1 MAYGYWK
8 GKRCDE
14 KAVFE
19 LFFRKNPFRGEFTIF
34 SGLDEVLKFLAHFRF
49 SAEDIAYLKST
60 PSLSHCEPEFFDE
73 YLANID
79 CSQLTVRAMKQG
91 SIAFPR
97 LPLLIVSGPLGI
109 AQLIETTLLNLI
121 NFPSLLST
129 NAARMVAAA
138 QATTVN
144 GNVPKCVEFGLRRAQ
159 GPDGGFTAS
168 KYCFVGGFVG
178 TSNVTAGK
186 LLGVPISGTHAHSF
200 VQSFTSLDE
209 VKGLTLNKNGTDS
222 SVELLPLV
230 LQYREKNDATN
241 TNDSELAAFISYA
254 IAFPNGFLCLIDTY
268 NTIES
273 GVINFILVALAL
285 DDIGYAARG
294 VRLDSGDLGSLSLEC
309 DGIFKK
315 FGEKYDREFFNAL
328 KVVASN
334 DINEKSLQTLNENG
348 HAISIFG
355 IGTNLVTCQAQP
367 ALGCVY
373 KLVQLNGTPRIK
385 LSNDLVKI
393 LIPGCKKAYRLYDG
407 DGVPMRDLMVQ
418 IDESE
423 PEVGVPIICHK
434 PYDVDTFDTVNPA
447 RVEIIHT
454 LVWDKSNGIAI
465 DPPSLNES
473 RKVFE
478 NGKMS
483 FHPSVTALKDPKEY
497 QVSVSTI
504 IFDELHR
511 MYKASKKKSS
521 NEFTKVPRKTKQRYC
536 CLKK

>member
-14 KAVFE
+14 EAVFE

-49 SAEDIAYLKST
+49 SAEDLAYLKST

-109 AQLIETTLLNLI
+109 AQLIETTLLNLV

-144 GNVPKCVEFGLRRAQ
+144 GNVPICVEFGLRRAQ

-186 LLGVPISGTHAHSF
+186 LLDVPISGTHAHSF
-200 VQSFTSLDE
+200 VMSFTSLDE

-230 LQYREKNDATN
+230 LKYREKNDATD

-309 DGIFKK
+309 DGIFKE

-373 KLVQLNGTPRIK
+373 KLVQLNGLPKIK

-393 LIPGCKKAYRLYDG
+393 LIPGCKKAYRLYDE
-407 DGVPMRDLMVQ
+407 DGVPMRDLMIG
-418 IDESE
+418 IDDSG
-423 PEVGVPIICHK
+423 PEVGVPVMCYN
-434 PYDVDTFDTVNPA
+434 PYDKEEVEEVNPA
-447 RVEIIHT
+447 RVETIHT

-465 DPPSLNES
+465 EPPSLNAS
-473 RKVFE
+473 KKVFE
-478 NGKMS
+478 DEKRS
-483 FHPSVTALKDPKEY
+483 FHPSVTALNDPKEY
-497 QVSVSTI
+497 KVSVSKMMS
-504 IFDELHR
+504 DELDR
-511 MYKASKKKSS
+511 MWKLSRNHPMHK
-521 NEFTKVPRKTKQRYC
+521 N
-536 CLKK
+536 L